1 MSYLKPGL
9 YVGVFALAY
18 GIFVYQNYS
27 TEQHKPADTQEATG
41 KHSDAISARDTT
53 DNLLASA
60 QTSHTAV
67 YSYTEP
73 YRENSRYSPGTD
85 TSSGQ
90 TRDSNQQRYEAEQS
104 DATATAE
111 TQATRPAGTSF
122 SISSGLRNIANNS
135 STDTTSDVSESPSNT
150 ELSDIPGYE
159 FLPDGKSQQDE
170 YENNSGK
177 PRSYSIA
184 DYQKSNINCGPDYAK
199 TDGHG
204 QLIQQLKGC

>member
-27 TEQHKPADTQEATG
+27 AEQHKPAGTQEASG
-41 KHSDAISARDTT
+41 KHGDAISDRDTT

-60 QTSHTAV
+60 QTSRTAV

-73 YRENSRYSPGTD
+73 YRENSLYSPGT
-85 TSSGQ
+85 SSGQ
-90 TRDSNQQRYEAEQS
+90 ARDGERRRYDAQYSDTTTTVEAQS
-104 DATATAE
+104 
-111 TQATRPAGTSF
+111 TRPAGASYTS
-122 SISSGLRNIANNS
+122 STGPKNSANNS
-135 STDTTSDVSESPSNT
+135 STDTTSDAFESPGNT
-150 ELSDIPGYE
+150 GLSDIPGYE

-170 YENNSGK
+170 YESNSGK
-177 PRSYSIA
+177 PHSYSIA
-184 DYQKSNINCGPDYAK
+184 DYKKSNINCGPGYAK